1 MPLENLPP
9 LNYIQSLSCQPL
21 TQQKAHLM
29 NKLFNALSSLL
40 VIFYAVMTATYL
52 LYTLRITQWSVSTA
66 LIVIPAIL
74 FYPFLLTLIPAAL
87 GSAAILATKK
97 LSYKSAAI
105 ITGSVLWVTGFILHC
120 LLLLDAGLYFRYGYH
135 INPHVIN
142 IFTTPGGFEGM
153 GMRPNEITLLALG
166 LTVLFLLHGAVIWI
180 FMHFEATN
188 FLKIRSW
195 KFPAVIVPCFGLLF
209 AIQFFT
215 YAYAH
220 YTMNPQ
226 PLLASDA
233 IALYIKGTCK
243 SMFKAIGIPQPER
256 DAVRIS
262 LGENVHLSNY
272 PQNPV
277 TRNSDRKKFNV
288 VWIACESFA
297 ARLFTPEIMPATA
310 EFARKGVYFANH
322 YSGGNV
328 TRQGMFSMFYALPGN
343 YWHAF
348 LNARRGP
355 LFIDWLLEDGYQIR
369 CITSSKFSYPE
380 FDQTI
385 FFNIPQEYL
394 HSDAEGLSY
403 QRDQRNL
410 RLLLQS
416 IADGAD
422 SGNPFFS
429 FMFFESTHHPYSF
442 PPESVVFSDYIDPF
456 NAVQTTAAD
465 APAIFR
471 RAANCARHL
480 DMCLAQVFQLLESRE
495 LLDDTIVIIA
505 GDHGEEYYE
514 KGYLGH
520 SSAFNN
526 EQTRTPLIIYYPGI
540 TPQVY
545 TGLSSHLDIVPMLA
559 KLFGVENPA
568 ADYSCGM
575 DLLAPDAPQRRYAI
589 IANWDQVF
597 FAGHKYKSLIPLN
610 AASFAAQTITDAD
623 DRELPDVAPFYAE
636 YNADLITVQNDL
648 TRFTAP
654 QDGSKSSVG
663 IWIFLAISAVA
674 AAICGA
680 VIFIRRRKV
689 S

>member
-1 MPLENLPP
+1 M
-9 LNYIQSLSCQPL
+9 
-21 TQQKAHLM
+21 K
-29 NKLFNALSSLL
+29 KLFNALSSCLA
-40 VIFYAVMTATYL
+40 VFYAVLVLTYL
-52 LYTLRITQWSVSTA
+52 LYTLRITDWGMATI
-66 LIVIPAIL
+66 LIVIPAL
-74 FYPFLLTLIPAAL
+74 FFYPFLLTLIPAAL
-87 GSAAILATKK
+87 GSAAIFATRK
-97 LSYKSAAI
+97 LSAKKAAI
-105 ITGSVLWVTGFILHC
+105 ITGAVLWLTDTIIHC
-120 LLLLDAGLYFRYGYH
+120 TLLLDTGLYFRYGYH

-153 GMRPNEITLLALG
+153 GMRPNEIIMLALG
-166 LTVLFLLHGAVIWI
+166 LLLLFAAHAAVITCFIRFGKW
-180 FMHFEATN
+180 H
-188 FLKIRSW
+188 FLKITSW
-195 KFPAVIVPCFGLLF
+195 KFPAFIIPAYSLLF
-209 AIQFFT
+209 AVEFFT

-220 YTMNPQ
+220 FTMNPR

-233 IALYIKGTCK
+233 IPFYIKGTCK
-243 SMFKAIGIPQPER
+243 SLFKSIGMSPPER

-262 LGENVHLSNY
+262 LGDQVHLSNY

-277 TRNSDRKKFNV
+277 TRRADRPKYNV
-288 VWIACESFA
+288 VWITCESLA
-297 ARLFTPEIMPATA
+297 ARLFTPEIMPAMT
-310 EFARKGVYFANH
+310 EFSRKGVWFANN

-328 TRQGMFSMFYALPGN
+328 TRQGMFSMFYALPGS

-348 LNARRGP
+348 LTARRGP
-355 LFIDWLLEDGYQIR
+355 LVIDWMIEDDYQIR
-369 CITSSKFSYPE
+369 CFTSSKFSYPE

-385 FFNIPQEYL
+385 FFNVPQEYL

-410 RLLLQS
+410 QLFLES
-416 IADGAD
+416 ISNGAD
-422 SGNPFFS
+422 SGKPFFS

-442 PPESVVFSDYIDPF
+442 PQESVVYSDYIEPF

-480 DMCLAQVFQLLESRE
+480 DMCLARVFQLLETRD
-495 LLDDTIVIIA
+495 LLNNTIVVIA

-545 TGLSSHLDIVPMLA
+545 TGMSSHLDIVPMLA
-559 KLFGVENPA
+559 GLFGVENPA
-568 ADYSCGM
+568 SDYSCGM
-575 DLLAPDAPQRRYAI
+575 DLLSADAPKRRYAI

-597 FAGHKYKSLIPLN
+597 FAGEKYKSLIPLDTT
-610 AASFAAQTITDAD
+610 SFAAQTITDAD
-623 DRELPDVAPFYAE
+623 DRELPDVDPFYAE

-648 TRFTAP
+648 TRFTIP
-654 QDGSKSSVG
+654 ENEQHDSTGL
-663 IWIFLAISAVA
+663 WIFLLLITVA
-674 AAICGA
+674 AAIAGT
-680 VIFIRRRKV
+680 VILICRRETV
-689 S
+689 